1 MWNLVLKN
9 NMQIK
14 AAHIMGKRNYLAD
27 LLSRKEIRSGEWV
40 LKSSVVNSLFAL
52 WGQPMIDLF
61 ATQENKKA
69 MLFCSWI
76 PSQHA
81 FALDALSVAWEN
93 MYAYAFPPIQL
104 IHRVL
109 CHMKQYQCTVILIAP
124 CWPRQQWFPILLS
137 LLIAKPVRLPCS
149 PDLLSQ
155 SQGEVLHPEPE
166 TLNLMAWRLST
177 DTCQQRARQLLSASW
192 QKGTKRDY
200 NCKFRQFG
208 SWCDSQKVD
217 PLSPSLVDCAHF
229 VTFLFEKGL
238 KYKTITG
245 YRSMLSS
252 ILPRVEGFP
261 IGQHPHI
268 IRLLKGIFNERPPL
282 KKLVPEWDLC
292 LVLGCLR
299 KPPFEPL
306 KDASLKHVT
315 WKICFLVAITT
326 FRRCSDLQSLQLGE
340 KTVKVQ
346 KKGVTFIRTGMAKQ
360 DRTSHVSSNIFVPA
374 FTNDKLLDPKRAL
387 T

>member
-1 MWNLVLKN
+1 
-9 NMQIK
+9 
-14 AAHIMGKRNYLAD
+14 
-27 LLSRKEIRSGEWV
+27 
-40 LKSSVVNSLFAL
+40 
-52 WGQPMIDLF
+52 MIDFF

-155 SQGEVLHPEPE
+155 SQGVVLHPEPE
-166 TLNLMAWRLST
+166 TLNLMAWMLST
-177 DTCQQRARQLLSASW
+177 DTCQQKGFSSKTRQLLSASW
-192 QKGTKRDY
+192 RKGTKRDY

-238 KYKTITG
+238 NYKKITR

-268 IRLLKGIFNERPPL
+268 IRLLKGIFDERLPL

-306 KDASLKHVT
+306 KDAYYGIHVF
-315 WKICFLVAITT
+315 WW
-326 FRRCSDLQSLQLGE
+326 Q
-340 KTVKVQ
+340 
-346 KKGVTFIRTGMAKQ
+346 
-360 DRTSHVSSNIFVPA
+360 
-374 FTNDKLLDPKRAL
+374 
-387 T
+387 